1 MAEITGTRDQEDRNN
16 INLST
21 SLDWKPISLLNFSMR
36 YSFQRYH
43 TDYDYYASSET
54 YEGSDNF
61 SGKFNG
67 YGKRTNYL
75 TTEQEVEARAS
86 FTKTFKQKH
95 YLNLMVA
102 GTYNENNAEN
112 YWFAMDNFGDD
123 NVQNGIWQGTEP
135 YEKTVTLWGV

>member
-1 MAEITGTRDQEDRNN
+1 METAIAARPDVKVYHEDGSFYHQQYQYGGRLVTTKNPLAEITGTRDQEDRNN

-75 TTEQEVEARAS
+75 TTRTGSGSTGQ
-86 FTKTFKQKH
+86 FH
-95 YLNLMVA
+95 
-102 GTYNENNAEN
+102 ENI
-112 YWFAMDNFGDD
+112 
-123 NVQNGIWQGTEP
+123 QTE
-135 YEKTVTLWGV
+135 TLPQSHGSGHL